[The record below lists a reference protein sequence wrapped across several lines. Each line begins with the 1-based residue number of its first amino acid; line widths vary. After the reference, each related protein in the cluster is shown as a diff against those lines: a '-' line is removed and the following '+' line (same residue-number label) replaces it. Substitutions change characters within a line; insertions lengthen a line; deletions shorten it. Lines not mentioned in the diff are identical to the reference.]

1 VPKYSFLVD
10 VVNRGFLKESLMSGK
25 AIDIG
30 RFVRVP
36 MHILHADISSRAR
49 EVWMMLAL
57 NCSPEKPYAWARQAS
72 VAESLRCS
80 TDTVGRALKKLIKAG
95 LIAETGRWHWG
106 RYKIYQI
113 AWLPVMSVDLPSDY
127 EETIS
132 EVEPKPA
139 AKVEKQ
145 VAQKPKTSS
154 KTTLVNADDLLEEN
168 EEKWVKE
175 FECLDG
181 NSGRPSVAT
190 CVKEAM
196 NHTARHKCDDLT
208 IYIETW
214 LRNATK
220 AWKYDFY
227 KEQTLPATDPSL
239 SPEVVARKLKE
250 ATERRW
256 NYQQGVL
263 APSEAEKYKRVW
275 TEEENAI
282 GEKWMRDNGFK
293 NFAMQ
298 D

>member
-1 VPKYSFLVD
+1 
-10 VVNRGFLKESLMSGK
+10 MSGK

-113 AWLPVMSVDLPSDY
+113 AWLPVMSVDLPNGY
-127 EETIS
+127 EETTS
-132 EVEPKPA
+132 EVEPEPA
-139 AKVEKQ
+139 PKAPKQHPARKVQ
-145 VAQKPKTSS
+145 TPS
-154 KTTLVNADDLLEEN
+154 KTILVTADDLLEEN
-168 EEKWVKE
+168 EEKWTKA

-220 AWKYDFY
+220 TWKYDFY

-239 SPEVVARKLKE
+239 SPEVVARKVKE
-250 ATERRW
+250 AADRKW
-256 NYQQGVL
+256 NYQQ
-263 APSEAEKYKRVW
+263 AIISPSDAEKYKRVW

-282 GEKWMRDNGFK
+282 GEKWMRDNGFT
-293 NFAMQ
+293 NFALQ

>member
-1 VPKYSFLVD
+1 
-10 VVNRGFLKESLMSGK
+10 MSSK
-25 AIDIG
+25 TIDIG

-57 NCSPEKPYAWARQAS
+57 NCSPEKPFAWARQAS

-113 AWLPVMSVDLPSDY
+113 AWLPSLSVDLTSDY
-127 EETIS
+127 EEPTIP
-132 EVEPKPA
+132 EAEPKPA
-139 AKVEKQ
+139 QRKMNKQ
-145 VAQKPKTSS
+145 VAPKVPTSS
-154 KTTLVNADDLLEEN
+154 KANLVSADALLEEN

-220 AWKYDFY
+220 TWKYDFY

-239 SPEVVARKLKE
+239 SPAVVARKVKE
-250 ATERRW
+250 AADRKW
-256 NYQQGVL
+256 NYQQ
-263 APSEAEKYKRVW
+263 AIISPSDAEKYKRVW

-282 GEKWMRDNGFK
+282 GQKWMRDNGFT
-293 NFAMQ
+293 NFAEQ
-298 D
+298 G

>member
-1 VPKYSFLVD
+1 
-10 VVNRGFLKESLMSGK
+10 MSSHT
-25 AIDIG
+25 IDIG

-57 NCSPEKPYAWARQAS
+57 NCSPEKPFAWARQAS

-113 AWLPVMSVDLPSDY
+113 AWLPVMSVDLPHDCEEPTIY
-127 EETIS
+127 EAESRPTPKAQKQVQKKMQS
-132 EVEPKPA
+132 APKP
-139 AKVEKQ
+139 V
-145 VAQKPKTSS
+145 
-154 KTTLVNADDLLEEN
+154 LVTADELLEEY
-168 EEKWVKE
+168 EEKWANE

-220 AWKYDFY
+220 VWKYDFY

-256 NYQQGVL
+256 NYQQAVIS
-263 APSEAEKYKRVW
+263 PSDAEKYKRVW

-282 GEKWMRDNGFK
+282 GEKWMRDNGFT
-293 NFAMQ
+293 NFALQ
-298 D
+298 S

>member
-1 VPKYSFLVD
+1 
-10 VVNRGFLKESLMSGK
+10 MSSRT
-25 AIDIG
+25 IDIG

-57 NCSPEKPYAWARQAS
+57 NCSPEKPFAWARQAS

-113 AWLPVMSVDLPSDY
+113 AWLPVMSVDLLSDCD
-127 EETIS
+127 EVILD
-132 EVEPKPA
+132 VEPAPVQKM
-139 AKVEKQ
+139 KKQ
-145 VAQKPKTSS
+145 VAQKQKQKASS
-154 KTTLVNADDLLEEN
+154 RPMLVTADELLEEN
-168 EEKWVKE
+168 EEKWTQE

-220 AWKYDFY
+220 VWKYDFY

-263 APSEAEKYKRVW
+263 APGEAEKYKRVW

-282 GEKWMRDNGFK
+282 GEKWMHDNGFT

-298 D
+298 S